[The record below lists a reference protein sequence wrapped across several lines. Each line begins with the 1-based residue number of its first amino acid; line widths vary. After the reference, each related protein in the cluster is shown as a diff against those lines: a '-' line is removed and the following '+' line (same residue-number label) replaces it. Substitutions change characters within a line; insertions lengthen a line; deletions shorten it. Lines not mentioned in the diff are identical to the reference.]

1 MGAAA
6 ALDGGDFGIVYGEG
20 HGRVSGWSSR
30 PMKCRGLELLRF
42 GIEVVAPPGL
52 GTQKQGPAREK
63 SPICS
68 LCPAQSANPR
78 RHMVR
83 ARL

>member
-1 MGAAA
+1 
-6 ALDGGDFGIVYGEG
+6 
-20 HGRVSGWSSR
+20 
-30 PMKCRGLELLRF
+30 MKCRGLELLRF

-52 GTQKQGPAREK
+52 GKGTQKQGPAREK

-68 LCPAQSANPR
+68 LRPAQSANPR